1 MDKLLDKE
9 VNTQYKAP
17 SLVTY
22 LNSRSSASSSASTA
36 AAMAATAHPH
46 LHPHPNSH
54 HPSTQSSVHT
64 DGSSSSGLVTSSSRA
79 FSTTAVRPHPG
90 AGSHHQHGSDQ
101 GLGGGPGAAGRDSE
115 AAADTE
121 SSNDVTPTQSLPS
134 SNSGSTSGL
143 LSGGSG
149 NGGAR
154 PKTTYSLRYNRW
166 VPLASSI
173 AALSPVPSAEVE
185 CVSPF
190 GLLHCCT
197 LTVLVQQVGPFG
209 FFHCCIISCSFS

>member
-1 MDKLLDKE
+1 MSKPKTFLLLQIMDKLLDKE

-46 LHPHPNSH
+46 LHPHP
-54 HPSTQSSVHT
+54 STQSSVHT
-64 DGSSSSGLVTSSSRA
+64 DGSSSGGLVTSSSRA
-79 FSTTAVRPHPG
+79 FSTTAARPHPG
-90 AGSHHQHGSDQ
+90 AGSHHPHGSDR
-101 GLGGGPGAAGRDSE
+101 GLGGGPGPAGRDSE

-166 VPLASSI
+166 VPLAYSI

-185 CVSPF
+185 RVSPC
-190 GLLHCCT
+190 GL
-197 LTVLVQQVGPFG
+197 
-209 FFHCCIISCSFS
+209 FHCCIITCSFS

>member
-17 SLVTY
+17 SLVNY
-22 LNSRSSASSSASTA
+22 LNSRSSASSSASTTT
-36 AAMAATAHPH
+36 AMAATVHPH
-46 LHPHPNSH
+46 LYPHPGNH
-54 HPSTQSSVHT
+54 HPTSQSSVHT
-64 DGSSSSGLVTSSSRA
+64 DGSSPSSLGPSSSRA
-79 FSTTAVRPHPG
+79 FAATSVRPHSG
-90 AGSHHQHGSDQ
+90 ASNSHHPHGSDR
-101 GLGGGPGAAGRDSE
+101 GLGGGSGGPGRESE

-166 VPLASSI
+166 VP
-173 AALSPVPSAEVE
+173 
-185 CVSPF
+185 F
-190 GLLHCCT
+190 GL
-197 LTVLVQQVGPFG
+197 
-209 FFHCCIISCSFS
+209 FHYRVTSCSHRYNMLALWVCSISV